1 MTPIDRVSI
10 KSKALAVLGLNNT
23 TASDDDIRLAYRA
36 CIRQKHPDRCNGN
49 SEGFLE
55 ATEAFNFLRGETD
68 TFDPQPSQADDAA
81 PRPTSRTPRPSMDF
95 APKPRKRSQTLS
107 RPVSKPSVQETETT
121 FSEDVLKSCTDL
133 LGEEG
138 GLLATRQKRA
148 GRKLTY
154 TVPVRLLGN
163 MNKVAMPTGDL
174 FDKRRIKP
182 ILLDV
187 PATEISGG
195 SYIVPESHLEKCFP
209 GARRV
214 EIRFVADI

>member
-1 MTPIDRVSI
+1 MDRFGVQYRLFA
-10 KSKALAVLGLNNT
+10 KSQLDAESFAAAIALENTVEIPRDVVPKGYIEDVVLGQVLT
-23 TASDDDIRLAYRA
+23 
-36 CIRQKHPDRCNGN
+36 
-49 SEGFLE
+49 
-55 ATEAFNFLRGETD
+55 
-68 TFDPQPSQADDAA
+68 
-81 PRPTSRTPRPSMDF
+81 
-95 APKPRKRSQTLS
+95 
-107 RPVSKPSVQETETT
+107 VVQETETT
-121 FSEDVLKSCTDL
+121 FSEDVLKSCKDL

-154 TVPVRLLGN
+154 TVPVRLLAN